1 MTRSD
6 LMYLSGPEPT
16 PGGRQKNATISIVIP
31 AYNETECVEELGR
44 RLQKIFECRPDLT
57 FEAIIVENGS
67 SDGTIDKLLRLR
79 SQDSRFKI
87 LQLSRNFGCDNG
99 MSAGM
104 EFATGDAC
112 VLMTADLQ
120 DPPELILEF
129 VNLWEQ
135 GYDNVFG
142 VVKSRGGTG
151 LVRRFNSRAYYK
163 VMNWVGTDS
172 IPENASDFRLV
183 DRVVYETVRSMPE
196 RSRFLRSMIS
206 WTGFRSVG
214 IPFDRPERFGGKSK
228 ADALG
233 VINNAVNSILQ
244 SSKLIIRLIPI
255 LGFLIFLG
263 SLLVEVAFIMDWVL
277 RGVPFNGF
285 GSLVSL
291 GIMSL
296 GLITLFLGVI
306 GQYVWLVFEQV
317 RERPNYVV
325 RRVFD
330 NDAGNFT

>member
-16 PGGRQKNATISIVIP
+16 PGGRQKNAIISIVIP

-99 MSAGM
+99 MAAGM

-206 WTGFRSVG
+206 WTGFRSAG
-214 IPFDRPERFGGKSK
+214 IPFDRPERFGGESK

-233 VINNAVNSILQ
+233 VINNAINSILQ